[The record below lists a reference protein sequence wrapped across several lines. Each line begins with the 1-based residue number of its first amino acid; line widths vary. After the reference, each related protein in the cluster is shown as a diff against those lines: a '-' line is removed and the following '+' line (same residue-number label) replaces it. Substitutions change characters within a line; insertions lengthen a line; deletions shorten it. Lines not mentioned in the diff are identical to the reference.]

1 MELASSDVL
10 HGRATVEDRWTDVF
24 RHDALVHLG
33 VMGSITIGTF
43 QGYLKD
49 RIPGFL
55 PYALADALF
64 MAAVIAWFGTLV
76 VRRASIRGPGVVPWV
91 VLAALIVPA
100 LYFLHPGSPLTL
112 KMAGLRAWAE
122 FPVALLIALTVIRSP
137 GQVRAYVGLILALC
151 VITALYGIMQYRAGP
166 DTALSTE
173 LARIRHGTTVFYGI
187 AGNTDFRAYS
197 TFTFPAPFAQMMVFG
212 ILLATGVALGSGRPP
227 RQRLGAALLVPLFF
241 VGITVSGTRAAIII
255 LFLGLALI
263 AWYRGLSARQLL
275 LVPGLVL
282 ALYGSSLL
290 TAGRIFD
297 RWRSVLLTEGLLW
310 TYAYAPVTIA
320 GRALS
325 DMPFGKGLGRSGVG
339 VPYFIVRSYQ
349 PGYITGS
356 DGDVGRAAV
365 EMGVFGVLLL
375 ILLVVGLLPYVAGAM
390 RYLRGTAA
398 EDAALGIG
406 SLVLATGVLLM
417 IGSPLSSAPHATIW
431 WFMAG
436 ALLKLVALHHE
447 SPEALDR
454 G

>member
-1 MELASSDVL
+1 VELAYPAAPAHSPE
-10 HGRATVEDRWTDVF
+10 VEDRWTDVF
-24 RHDALVHLG
+24 RHDGLVHIG
-33 VMGSITIGTF
+33 VMGSMIIGTF

-64 MAAVIAWFGTLV
+64 VAAVIAWFGTLV
-76 VRRASIRGPGVVPWV
+76 VRRAPIRGPGLVPGV
-91 VLAALIVPA
+91 VLAALLVPA
-100 LYFLHPGSPLTL
+100 LYLLHPGSPLTL

-151 VITALYGIMQYRAGP
+151 VITALYGIQQYRAGP
-166 DTALSTE
+166 DLALSTE
-173 LARIRHGTTVFYGI
+173 LSRIRHGSTVFYGI

-212 ILLATGVALGSGRPP
+212 ILLATGVALGTGRPP
-227 RQRLGAALLVPLFF
+227 KQRWLAAVLIPLFF
-241 VGITVSGTRAAIII
+241 VGITVSGTRAAIIV
-255 LFLGLALI
+255 LGLGLAFI
-263 AWYRGLSARQLL
+263 AWYRGFSVRQLL

-310 TYAYAPVTIA
+310 TYAYAPITIA
-320 GRALS
+320 GRTLS
-325 DMPFGKGLGRSGVG
+325 EAPFGQGLGRSGVG

-365 EMGVFGVLLL
+365 EMGAFGVVLLMVL
-375 ILLVVGLLPYVAGAM
+375 IVGLLPYVARAM
-390 RYLRGTAA
+390 RSLKGSPV

-406 SLVLATGVLLM
+406 ALVLSTGVLLV

-436 ALLKLVALHHE
+436 ALLKLVALRDDRA
-447 SPEALDR
+447 SRAAL
-454 G
+454 